1 MPAGQSLP
9 RRPWVAWVVMAAA
22 LAGLLGCT
30 SVSGGRASL
39 AIAGAEPDGKPGLAS
54 ASVFMPPEPPS
65 GYTAKTIA
73 FAPHDMVVAAH
84 PLAVQAGVTLLQQGG
99 TATDAAIAVQLALG
113 VVEPQS
119 SGMGGGAL
127 LLHFDPATP
136 QAPIQAWD
144 GRETAPAAATPDQFL
159 DAQGKPLPFAQA
171 VDGGLSVG
179 VPGVL
184 RMLEAVHRQH
194 GRLPWAALFQPA
206 IRLAE
211 QGFAVSPRLHAV
223 VASVAPRMR
232 AQAALGHASGVAMA
246 RQYLDVHGQPKA
258 VGSHLTNPELADTLR
273 RVAQGGADAFYRGA
287 VAEDLVAAVR
297 SHPTRPGR
305 MALSDLASY
314 QEKTR
319 LPVCLIYK
327 VGYQICGMPPPSS
340 GGIAVAQ
347 ILALLERFQL
357 GASPDL
363 GPNSPQALHV
373 LTEAHRLAYADRAR
387 YVADPDFVPVPT
399 AGLLDPAYL
408 KARSALIQPGRS
420 LGNVSAGVPPGAQV
434 AWGADA
440 SLERGGTSHV
450 SVVDREGRAVS
461 MTTTVESAFG
471 SLQLVRGFVLNNQLT
486 DFSFVPHD
494 ADGPV
499 ANRVEP
505 GKRPRSSMAPT
516 LVLNAQTG
524 ALEAVLGSPGGSAI
538 IQYVS
543 RALLGLTDWGLDIQ
557 QAVALPHVGAQRGVV
572 TLIEKGSVIDI
583 PAMHQALAML
593 GHEPQVTAGFTSG
606 LHGLVFNGVRAD
618 GRLGLLARHPG
629 KGNWAGGADPR
640 REGQALDAESMPEWR
655 TSR

>member
-1 MPAGQSLP
+1 MPALRSLP
-9 RRPWVAWVVMAAA
+9 RWLGLAWVVVAATM
-22 LAGLLGCT
+22 AGLLGCA
-30 SVSGGRASL
+30 GGA
-39 AIAGAEPDGKPGLAS
+39 DGR

-84 PLAVQAGVTLLQQGG
+84 PLAVQAGVRMLQQGG

-119 SGMGGGAL
+119 SGIGGGAF
-127 LLHFDPATP
+127 LLHFDPAHP

-144 GRETAPAAATPDQFL
+144 GRETAPAAATPGQFL
-159 DAQGKPLPFAQA
+159 DAQGKPLPFTEA
-171 VDGGLSVG
+171 VDGGLSVA

-194 GRLPWAALFQPA
+194 GRLPWGALFQPA
-206 IRLAE
+206 IQLAE
-211 QGFAVSPRLHAV
+211 EGFAVSPRLHAV
-223 VASVAPRMR
+223 VASVASRMR
-232 AQAALGHASGVAMA
+232 AQAALRHVSGVAMA
-246 RQYLDVHGQPKA
+246 SRFLDADGQPKA
-258 VGSHLTNPELADTLR
+258 VGSHLTNPELARTLR
-273 RVAQGGADAFYRGA
+273 LVAQGGADAFYLGA
-287 VAEDLVAAVR
+287 MAEDLVAAVR
-297 SHPTRPGR
+297 THPARPGR
-305 MALSDLASY
+305 MVLEDLANY

-319 LPVCLIYK
+319 QPVCLTYK
-327 VGYQICGMPPPSS
+327 ASYQICGMPPPSS

-347 ILALLERFQL
+347 ILGVLERFQL
-357 GASPDL
+357 GTSPQW
-363 GPNSPQALHV
+363 GPNTPQTLHV

-408 KARSALIQPGRS
+408 KARSALIQPERS
-420 LGNVSAGVPPGAQV
+420 LGNAPAGVPPGAQV

-461 MTTTVESAFG
+461 LTTTVESAFG
-471 SLQLVRGFVLNNQLT
+471 SMQLVRGFVLNNQLT

-494 ADGPV
+494 ANGPV

-505 GKRPRSSMAPT
+505 SKRPRSSMAPT

-538 IQYVS
+538 IQYVA
-543 RALLGLTDWGLDIQ
+543 RALLGLFDWGLDIQ
-557 QAVALPHVGAQRGVV
+557 QAVALPHAGAQRGAT
-572 TLIEKGSVIDI
+572 TLIEKGSVIDTS
-583 PAMHQALAML
+583 AMREALAL
-593 GHEPQVTAGFTSG
+593 WGHEPQVTTGFTSG
-606 LHGLVFNGVRAD
+606 LHGLVFNGVGAD
-618 GRLGLLARHPG
+618 GGAGLLARHLG

-640 REGQALDAESMPEWR
+640 REGQALGAGPLPEAR
-655 TSR
+655 EPR